1 MDWKK
6 LCDDVAQWAEA
17 HRDEFVKDI
26 SDVCRIRST
35 SHNQLDCTNAPF
47 GQACRDMLDKALEMS
62 SAYGF
67 ETRNYDN
74 FCGSAVYGDN
84 PDNDSIGIVAHM
96 DIVPENM
103 CNLAND
109 AGGWT
114 HDPFDP
120 ILSEDGKYLFAR
132 GTCDNKSCGIMA
144 LYAMRYLKEHNIKL
158 KNNVMLVFGMNEEIG
173 MNDIPEFLAREKCPK
188 FSLVPDAKY
197 PITYAEKGIT
207 KSVLKSPKMTGNLK
221 DMWSGLAVN
230 AGSPIAWAVLEGVS
244 REDAEKAL
252 EKFEK
257 ATVEAVDGGVKITV
271 EKDENKVIRDPIGT
285 WTATARLCKVLA
297 GSGLLT
303 GNGQEVLNW
312 MAEISDDYRGEKM
325 GIACNDEPNGPLR
338 CSFNMI
344 RMEEGRICFYPD
356 IRYPSLA
363 DQDKVLSGIKAAW
376 AASPMELESFSNLD
390 PFYISLDNPFA
401 QKLIEVARDALEQ
414 PDIEPLKDGG
424 TYARRL
430 PNAIPYGATVPG
442 RVRLFGF
449 AKGGAHQAD
458 EYCDIP
464 NLLLNMRVYVRA
476 LIELDQML

>member
-6 LCDDVAQWAEA
+6 LYDDVDQWAAA
-17 HRDEFVKDI
+17 HRQEFIDDI
-26 SDVCRIRST
+26 SEVCRIRSV
-35 SHNQLDCTNAPF
+35 SIMNKQDPEKPF
-47 GQACRDMLDKALEMS
+47 GAACRQMLDKALEMS
-62 SAYGF
+62 GRYGF

-74 FCGSAVYGDN
+74 FCGSAVYGSN
-84 PDNDSIGIVAHM
+84 PDNDSIGIFSHM
-96 DIVPENM
+96 DIVPE
-103 CNLAND
+103 
-109 AGGWT
+109 GEGWT

-132 GTCDNKSCGIMA
+132 GTADNKSCGIMA
-144 LYAMRYLKEHNIKL
+144 MYAMRYLKEHDIKL

-257 ATVEAVDGGVKITV
+257 TTVEAVDGGVKITV

-312 MAEISDDYRGEKM
+312 
-325 GIACNDEPNGPLR
+325 
-338 CSFNMI
+338 I

-430 PNAIPYGATVPG
+430 PNAIPYGATDPG

-449 AKGGAHQAD
+449 AKGGAHQPD